1 MATTALKFR
10 RSIARLYGVWRRFA
24 DDPERASDECIADIL
39 LLPLTGMTF
48 SLFVMSMPGSS
59 EAITRPLDGLHALR
73 AQRYISSELCGRQG
87 IAGGPSVRSPRLS
100 QRLRF
105 SAR

>member
-1 MATTALKFR
+1 MDIRRAARQQLDSLSAYPR

-48 SLFVMSMPGSS
+48 SLFVLSIPGASDAIASACSMACMG
-59 EAITRPLDGLHALR
+59 
-73 AQRYISSELCGRQG
+73 
-87 IAGGPSVRSPRLS
+87 
-100 QRLRF
+100 
-105 SAR
+105 